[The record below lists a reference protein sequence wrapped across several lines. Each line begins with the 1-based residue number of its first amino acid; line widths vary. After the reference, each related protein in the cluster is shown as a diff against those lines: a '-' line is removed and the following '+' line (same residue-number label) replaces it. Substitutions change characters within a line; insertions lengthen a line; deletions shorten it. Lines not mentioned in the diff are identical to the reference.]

1 VLETKKQCCFEHQQN
16 PAKPEVVVLARIGF
30 LLKST
35 KKGFTLVEL
44 LITIAIVGILAAI
57 AMPIFRMHVIR
68 ARLTEVENAMAVV
81 KSAVSA
87 YHHDTESWPTCPT
100 INEVRNSLG
109 VGIGAIGRVSQISV
123 DANGV
128 ITATVDNVDPT
139 VDNRDLIL
147 RPTEV
152 IGGGG
157 SVSWVW
163 DWSADF
169 PVHLRPRS

>member
-1 VLETKKQCCFEHQQN
+1 LFRAPPKFREF
-16 PAKPEVVVLARIGF
+16 PEIAAFARVGIF
-30 LLKST
+30 MKDS
-35 KKGFTLVEL
+35 KKGFTLIEL

-57 AMPIFRMHVIR
+57 AMPMFRMHVIR
-68 ARLTEVENAMAVV
+68 ARLTEAEHTMAVV

-109 VGIGAIGRVSQISV
+109 VGLGAVERVSQISV
-123 DANGV
+123 DPNGV
-128 ITATVDNVDPT
+128 ITATVANIDPT
-139 VDNRDLIL
+139 VDNKDLIL
-147 RPTEV
+147 RPMER
-152 IGGGG
+152 IDG

-163 DWSADF
+163 DWSSDF